1 MLNLKMLSSKK
12 KDRPGKD
19 KRYSLNSN
27 RTQKELKWSCKVD
40 LKKNLKYIVQYYLLN
55 KRKISKLKLDF

>member
-1 MLNLKMLSSKK
+1 MLNLKTSSLKK

-19 KRYSLNSN
+19 KKYSLNSN
-27 RTQKELKWSCKVD
+27 RTQKELKWSSKVD
-40 LKKNLKYIVQYYLLN
+40 LKKNLRNIVQYYLLN